1 MLGPHLRRYVALSVL
16 AGVVVGGL
24 AIAAVANEKGDKA
37 KSKAKEKKA
46 AAQKDKQAPLV
57 QLALL
62 LDTSNSMD
70 GLINQAKTQ
79 LWNIVGEFAKTKL
92 GGRTPRLEVA
102 LYEYGNDRL
111 PASEGYVRM
120 VAPLTDDLDKI
131 SEALF
136 ALTTDGGEEYCGKV
150 IQVATRQLDWR
161 RSGRGLRSVFIAG
174 NEAFSQGDVD
184 YRLACKAAADKGITV
199 STIFCGNREDGIQ
212 THWEHG
218 SQLAEGSYLCINQ
231 DRRLASIRA
240 PQDGELAQLSSELN
254 KTYLAYGDAES
265 REEYA
270 LRQKTQDLN
279 AAKAAVSAAAARAGF
294 KASGLYKNSGW
305 DLIDAVADRT
315 IKLEDL
321 RQDQLPQLMQ
331 TMSPAEQRAHLVKIS
346 AKRKDLQA
354 RIRKLSTVRDGY
366 VAKERK
372 RLAAEAPAEAAAA
385 EAPLADA
392 IHAAIVDQMKD
403 K

>member
-1 MLGPHLRRYVALSVL
+1 MMLGPHLRRCVALLVL
-16 AGVVVGGL
+16 TGVVAGL
-24 AIAAVANEKGDKA
+24 AIVAEASEKGDRA
-37 KSKAKEKKA
+37 KAKEKRA
-46 AAQKDKQAPLV
+46 AAKKEEQAPLV

-79 LWNIVGEFAKTKL
+79 LWNIVGQFGKTEL
-92 GGRTPRLEVA
+92 GGKTPRLEVA

-120 VAPLTDDLDKI
+120 VVPLTDDLDKI

-150 IQVATRQLDWR
+150 IQVATRQLNWR
-161 RSGRGLRSVFIAG
+161 RSGRGLRSIFIAG

-240 PQDGELAQLSSELN
+240 PQDGELAQLSGELN
-254 KTYLAYGDAES
+254 KTYLAYGDAEARKKS
-265 REEYA
+265 A
-270 LRQKTQDLN
+270 LRQKAQDLN

-294 KASGLYKNSGW
+294 KASGLYRNSGW
-305 DLIDAVADRT
+305 DLVDAVADGT

-321 RQDQLPQLMQ
+321 RQEQLPQLMQ
-331 TMSPAEQRAHLVKIS
+331 AMSLSEQRAHLAKIG
-346 AKRKDLQA
+346 AKREDLQA